1 MDEKKSFL
9 KSAKTVSLCT
19 LLSRVLGLARD
30 IVCASFFGTS
40 LAWDAFVV
48 AFKIPNLFRRL
59 FGEGA
64 LSAAFIPVFTEYLE
78 TKGKKDA
85 WALANVTGTLLFI
98 ILGGMVV
105 LAEASFSIIPTV
117 FSVNHKWELVL
128 NLLLVTFPYVLFIC
142 MVAFAMAIL
151 NSLKHFLMPAL
162 APVALNVCWIIG
174 VFLLAPVF
182 GDTLDEKIFGVAV
195 AILIGGVIQ
204 LAIQLPVLRNK
215 GIIFKPSFYFAHP
228 GLKRVFAL
236 MLPII
241 FGLAAVQINVLMDSF
256 IAMAFAKPP
265 GGAENFFIA
274 GMAIPYPLETG
285 AASVLYYGDRLI
297 QFPLGV
303 FGIAMA
309 TAVFPF
315 FSTHAARKD
324 WTSFTETLNQAIRVV
339 LFIGI
344 PASIGL
350 ILLRKP
356 LVELFYER
364 NAFTAES
371 TYRTASVIFFYAI
384 GVWAYSASHV
394 IIRAFY
400 SMQDTRT
407 PVKVGVG
414 MVGLNLILNLTLIWF
429 LREGGLAL
437 ATAISATVQIIILFA
452 ILQRKLNITGLKHI
466 FTSTFKVVIASFFM
480 FIACW
485 VVLKT
490 LPAGSGDLSTK
501 LIRLFVP
508 LAVAIVTYFTVSFI
522 LRSEELK
529 YLYTSLLKKDNKPTD
544 QTEVL

>member
-9 KSAKTVSLCT
+9 RSAKTVSLCT

-30 IVCASFFGTS
+30 IICASFFGTS
-40 LAWDAFVV
+40 LAWDAFVI

-85 WALANVTGTLLFI
+85 WELVNVIGTLLFI
-98 ILGGMVV
+98 ILGGVII

-117 FSVNHKWELVL
+117 FSINQKWELVL
-128 NLLLVTFPYVLFIC
+128 NLLMVTFPYVLFIC

-162 APVALNVCWIIG
+162 APVALNICWIFGI
-174 VFLLAPVF
+174 FLLTPMF
-182 GDTLDEKIFGVAV
+182 GDTLDKKIFAIAI

-204 LAIQLPVLRNK
+204 LAIQLPVLKNK
-215 GIIFKPSFYFAHP
+215 GIIYKPSLNFSHP
-228 GLKRVFAL
+228 GIKRIFAL

-256 IAMAFAKPP
+256 IAIAFARPP

-324 WTSFTETLNQAIRVV
+324 WTNFTETFNQAIRVV

-344 PASIGL
+344 PASVGL
-350 ILLRKP
+350 ILLRTP

-364 NAFTAES
+364 NAFTVES
-371 TYRTASVIFFYAI
+371 TYRTATVIFFYAL

-400 SMQDTRT
+400 SMQDTLT
-407 PVKVGVG
+407 PVKVGAG

-452 ILQRKLNITGLKHI
+452 ILQRKLDITGIRHI
-466 FTSTFKVVIASFFM
+466 FTST
-480 FIACW
+480 
-485 VVLKT
+485 LKT
-490 LPAGSGDLSTK
+490 LIAAFVMCVTCWITMKMLPIGNGELMMK
-501 LIRLFVP
+501 FIRLFIP
-508 LAVAIVTYFTVSFI
+508 LIVALITFFTVSFL
-522 LRSEELK
+522 LRSAELK
-529 YLYTSLLKKDNKPTD
+529 YLYTAILKKK
-544 QTEVL
+544 Q

>member
-1 MDEKKSFL
+1 MYMQEKKSFL

-19 LLSRVLGLARD
+19 LLSRILGLARD
-30 IVCASFFGTS
+30 IICASFFGTS

-85 WALANVTGTLLFI
+85 WELVNVTGTLLFI
-98 ILGGMVV
+98 ILGSLVV
-105 LAEASFSIIPTV
+105 LAEISFSIIPTV
-117 FSVNHKWELVL
+117 FSLNSKWELVL
-128 NLLLVTFPYVLFIC
+128 NLLLITFPYMMFIC
-142 MVAFAMAIL
+142 MVAFAMAVL

-162 APVALNVCWIIG
+162 APVALNACWILG
-174 VFLLAPVF
+174 VLFLTPAF
-182 GDTLDEKIFGVAV
+182 GDTLDTKIFGVAAV
-195 AILIGGVIQ
+195 ILIGGMIQ
-204 LAIQLPVLRNK
+204 LAIQVPVLRK
-215 GIIFKPSFYFAHP
+215 EGITFWPSLQFSHP
-228 GLKRVFAL
+228 GLKRIITL

-241 FGLAAVQINVLMDSF
+241 FGLAVVQINVLMDSF

-265 GGAENFFIA
+265 DGAEHFTLA
-274 GMAIPYPLETG
+274 GISIPYPLQTG

-309 TAVFPF
+309 TAVFPY
-315 FSTHAARKD
+315 FSTYAARKD
-324 WTSFTETLNQAIRVV
+324 WTNFNDTFNQAIRVI

-344 PASIGL
+344 PASVGL
-350 ILLRKP
+350 ILLREP

-371 TYRTASVIFFYAI
+371 TLRTSTVILFYAI
-384 GVWAYSASHV
+384 GVWAYSTSHV

-400 SMQDTRT
+400 SIQDTKT
-407 PVKVGVG
+407 PVKVGAG

-437 ATAISATVQIIILFA
+437 ATAISATIQIIILFA
-452 ILQRKLNITGLKHI
+452 LLCKKLNITGHKHI
-466 FTSTFKVVIASFFM
+466 ITSATKTLIATFFM
-480 FIACW
+480 YVTCW
-485 VVLKT
+485 IILKIIPISDGR
-490 LPAGSGDLSTK
+490 LMVK
-501 LIRLFVP
+501 FIRLLIPLTTALFVF
-508 LAVAIVTYFTVSFI
+508 FTVSF
-522 LRSEELK
+522 LLKSEELK
-529 YLYTSLLKKDNKPTD
+529 YLYASFSKKR
-544 QTEVL
+544 E

>member
-1 MDEKKSFL
+1 MDEKESFL
-9 KSAKTVSLCT
+9 RSAKTVSLCT

-30 IVCASFFGTS
+30 IICASFFGTS
-40 LAWDAFVV
+40 LAWDAFVI

-85 WALANVTGTLLFI
+85 WELVNVIGTLLFI
-98 ILGGMVV
+98 ILGGMIV

-117 FSVNHKWELVL
+117 FSINQKWELVL
-128 NLLLVTFPYVLFIC
+128 NLLMVTFPYVLFIC
-142 MVAFAMAIL
+142 MAAFAMAIL

-162 APVALNVCWIIG
+162 APVALNICWIAG
-174 VFLLAPVF
+174 VFLLTPMF
-182 GDTLDEKIFGVAV
+182 GDTLDKKIFAIAI

-204 LAIQLPVLRNK
+204 LAIQLPVLKNK
-215 GIIFKPSFYFAHP
+215 GIIYKPSLYFSHP
-228 GLKRVFAL
+228 GIKRIFAL

-256 IAMAFAKPP
+256 IAIAFARPP
-265 GGAENFFIA
+265 GGAEDFFIA

-324 WTSFTETLNQAIRVV
+324 WTNFTETFNQAIRVV

-344 PASIGL
+344 PASVGL
-350 ILLRKP
+350 ILLRTP

-371 TYRTASVIFFYAI
+371 TYRTATVIFFYAL

-400 SMQDTRT
+400 SMQNTLT
-407 PVKVGVG
+407 PVKVGAG

-437 ATAISATVQIIILFA
+437 ATAISAIVQVMILFA
-452 ILQRKLNITGLKHI
+452 ILQRKLDITGIRHI
-466 FTSTFKVVIASFFM
+466 FTSTLKILIATFFM
-480 FIACW
+480 FITCW
-485 VVLKT
+485 ITMKM
-490 LPAGSGDLSTK
+490 LPIGNGGLMTK
-501 LIRLFVP
+501 FIRLFVP
-508 LAVAIVTYFTVSFI
+508 LIVALITFFTASF
-522 LRSEELK
+522 LLKSEELK
-529 YLYTSLLKKDNKPTD
+529 YLYTAILKKK
-544 QTEVL
+544 Q

>member
-1 MDEKKSFL
+1 MHEKKSFL
-9 KSAKTVSLCT
+9 KSAKTVSFCT

-30 IVCASFFGTS
+30 IICASFFGTG
-40 LAWDAFVV
+40 LAWDAFVI

-78 TKGKKDA
+78 TRGKSDSMELVK
-85 WALANVTGTLLFI
+85 VTGTLLFI
-98 ILGGMVV
+98 ILAGTIVF
-105 LAEASFSIIPTV
+105 AEALFLVIPEV
-117 FSVNHKWELVL
+117 IPVNHKWELVL
-128 NLLLVTFPYVLFIC
+128 DLLLITFPYVLFIC

-151 NSLKHFLMPAL
+151 NSFKHFLVPAL
-162 APVALNVCWIIG
+162 APVVLNICWIAG
-174 VFLLAPVF
+174 VFLLVPIF
-182 GDTLDEKIFGVAV
+182 GNTLDKKIFGVAV
-195 AILIGGVIQ
+195 AILIGGMIQ
-204 LAIQLPVLRNK
+204 LSIQIPVLKNK
-215 GIIFKPSFYFAHP
+215 GVIFKPSFYFSHP
-228 GLKRVFAL
+228 GLKRIFAL

-256 IAMAFAKPP
+256 IAIAFARPP
-265 GGAENFFIA
+265 EGAESFFI
-274 GMAIPYPLETG
+274 GGISVPYPLESG

-324 WTSFTETLNQAIRVV
+324 WTNFNETLNQAIRVV

-344 PASIGL
+344 PASVGL
-350 ILLRKP
+350 IILRRP

-364 NAFTAES
+364 NAFTVDS
-371 TYRTASVIFFYAI
+371 TYRTTSVIFFYAI

-394 IIRAFY
+394 IIRAYY
-400 SMQDTRT
+400 SIQDTLT
-407 PVKVGVG
+407 PVKVGAG

-437 ATAISATVQIIILFA
+437 ATAISAIVQIIILFA
-452 ILQRKLNITGLKHI
+452 ILQRKLNITGSKHI
-466 FTSTFKVVIASFFM
+466 FISTLKTMVSTFFM

-485 VVLKT
+485 IILKT
-490 LPAGSGDLSTK
+490 LDQPTGNGEFLTK
-501 LIRLFVP
+501 LIRLFIP
-508 LAVAIVTYFTVSFI
+508 LIVALITFFTVSFL

-529 YLYTSLLKKDNKPTD
+529 YLYTAILRKK
-544 QTEVL
+544 

>member
-1 MDEKKSFL
+1 MHEKMNFL

-19 LLSRVLGLARD
+19 LLSRILGLARD
-30 IVCASFFGTS
+30 IICASFFGTS

-85 WALANVTGTLLFI
+85 WELINITGTLLFI
-98 ILGGMVV
+98 ILGGLVV
-105 LAEASFSIIPTV
+105 LAEISFSIIPTV
-117 FSVNHKWELVL
+117 FSLNQKWDLVL
-128 NLLLVTFPYVLFIC
+128 SLLMVTFPYVLFIC
-142 MVAFAMAIL
+142 MVAFAMAVL

-162 APVALNVCWIIG
+162 APVALNICWIMG
-174 VFLLAPVF
+174 VLLLTPVF
-182 GDTLDEKIFGVAV
+182 GNTLDKKIFGVAI
-195 AILIGGVIQ
+195 AILIGGMIQ
-204 LAIQLPVLRNK
+204 LAIQLPVLARE
-215 GIIFKPSFYFAHP
+215 GINFKPSLYFAHP
-228 GLKRVFAL
+228 GLKRILAL

-241 FGLAAVQINVLMDSF
+241 FGLAAVQINVLMDSV
-256 IAMAFAKPP
+256 IALTFAKPP
-265 GGAENFFIA
+265 GGSESFLVA
-274 GMAIPYPLETG
+274 GISIPYPLETG

-324 WTSFTETLNQAIRVV
+324 WTNFTDTFNQAIRVV

-344 PASIGL
+344 PASVGL
-350 ILLRKP
+350 ILLRMP

-371 TYRTASVIFFYAI
+371 TYRTTTVILFYSL

-394 IIRAFY
+394 TVRAFY
-400 SMQDTRT
+400 SMQDTLT
-407 PVKVGVG
+407 PVKVGAA

-452 ILQRKLNITGLKHI
+452 ILQKKLNITEYKHI
-466 FTSTFKVVIASFFM
+466 FAS
-480 FIACW
+480 I
-485 VVLKT
+485 LKT
-490 LPAGSGDLSTK
+490 LIATFFMCITCWITLKIIPTGDGK
-501 LIRLFVP
+501 LMIKFIRLLIP
-508 LAVAIVTYFTVSFI
+508 LATALTAFFTVSF
-522 LRSEELK
+522 LLKSEELR
-529 YLYTSLLKKDNKPTD
+529 YLYTSLLKKK
-544 QTEVL
+544 Q

>member
-1 MDEKKSFL
+1 MQEKKSFL

-19 LLSRVLGLARD
+19 LLSRILGLARD
-30 IVCASFFGTS
+30 IICASFFGTS

-78 TKGKKDA
+78 TRGKKDA
-85 WALANVTGTLLFI
+85 WELVNITGTLLFI
-98 ILGGMVV
+98 ILGGLVV
-105 LAEASFSIIPTV
+105 LAEISFSVIPAV
-117 FSVNHKWELVL
+117 FSLNQKWELVL
-128 NLLLVTFPYVLFIC
+128 SLLMVTFPYVLFIC
-142 MVAFAMAIL
+142 MVAFAMAVL
-151 NSLKHFLMPAL
+151 NSLKHFLIPAL
-162 APVALNVCWIIG
+162 APVALNICWIMG
-174 VFLLAPVF
+174 VILLTPIF
-182 GDTLDEKIFGVAV
+182 GNTLDKKIFGVAI
-195 AILIGGVIQ
+195 AILFGGMIQ
-204 LAIQLPVLRNK
+204 LAMQLPVLRSE
-215 GIIFKPSFYFAHP
+215 GITFRPSLYFSHP
-228 GLKRVFAL
+228 GLRRIMAL

-256 IAMAFAKPP
+256 IAIAFAKPP
-265 GGAENFFIA
+265 GGPESFLVA
-274 GMAIPYPLETG
+274 GIAIPYPLETG

-324 WTSFTETLNQAIRVV
+324 WTSFTDTFNQAIRVV

-344 PASIGL
+344 PASVGL
-350 ILLRKP
+350 ILLRRP

-371 TYRTASVIFFYAI
+371 TYRTATVILCYSL

-394 IIRAFY
+394 IVRAFY
-400 SMQDTRT
+400 SMQDTLT
-407 PVKVGVG
+407 PVKVGAA
-414 MVGLNLILNLTLIWF
+414 MVGLNLILNLTLIWS

-452 ILQRKLNITGLKHI
+452 ILQKKLNITGYKHI
-466 FTSTFKVVIASFFM
+466 FTSILKTLIAAFFM
-480 FIACW
+480 FITCW
-485 VVLKT
+485 ITLKVIPT
-490 LPAGSGDLSTK
+490 GDGK
-501 LIRLFVP
+501 LMIKFIRLLIP
-508 LAVAIVTYFTVSFI
+508 LAAALTAFFTASF
-522 LRSEELK
+522 LLKSEELR
-529 YLYTSLLKKDNKPTD
+529 YLYSSLRKKR
-544 QTEVL
+544 E

>member
-1 MDEKKSFL
+1 M
-9 KSAKTVSLCT
+9 
-19 LLSRVLGLARD
+19 ARD
-30 IVCASFFGTS
+30 IICASFFGTS
-40 LAWDAFVV
+40 LAWDAFVI

-85 WALANVTGTLLFI
+85 WELVNVIGTLLFI
-98 ILGGMVV
+98 ILGGMII
-105 LAEASFSIIPTV
+105 LAEVSFSIIPTV
-117 FSVNHKWELVL
+117 FSINQKWELVL
-128 NLLLVTFPYVLFIC
+128 NLLMVTFPYVLFIC

-162 APVALNVCWIIG
+162 APVALNICWIAG
-174 VFLLAPVF
+174 VFLLTPMF
-182 GDTLDEKIFGVAV
+182 GDTLDKKIFAIAI

-204 LAIQLPVLRNK
+204 LAIQLPVLKNK
-215 GIIFKPSFYFAHP
+215 GIIFKPSLNFSHP
-228 GLKRVFAL
+228 GVKRIFAL

-256 IAMAFAKPP
+256 IAIAFARPP
-265 GGAENFFIA
+265 GGAEDFFIA

-285 AASVLYYGDRLI
+285 AASVLYYGDRLV

-324 WTSFTETLNQAIRVV
+324 WTNFTETFNQAIRVV

-344 PASIGL
+344 PASVGL
-350 ILLRKP
+350 ILLRTP

-371 TYRTASVIFFYAI
+371 TYRTATVIFFYAL

-400 SMQDTRT
+400 SMQDTLT
-407 PVKVGVG
+407 PVKVGAG

-437 ATAISATVQIIILFA
+437 ATAISATVQVMILFA
-452 ILQRKLNITGLKHI
+452 ILQRKLNITGVRHI
-466 FTSTFKVVIASFFM
+466 FTST
-480 FIACW
+480 
-485 VVLKT
+485 LKT
-490 LPAGSGDLSTK
+490 LIAAFVMCVTCWLTMKMLPIGNGELMTK
-501 LIRLFVP
+501 FIRLFVP
-508 LAVAIVTYFTVSFI
+508 LVVALITFFTAS
-522 LRSEELK
+522 LLLKSEELK
-529 YLYTSLLKKDNKPTD
+529 YLYTAILKRK
-544 QTEVL
+544 Q